1 MSWFGKRSKKKH
13 PEQRQVPSITFVG
26 EQNGPVEQTLKIS
39 FVDFF
44 RRDQSVLRAF
54 LAQVQFAGNPHVTI
68 ALCLRTQFG
77 EDPGLA
83 EKVGS
88 IFSAQFKG
96 DQFLD
101 IVFLD
106 EGQEKEVEQVC
117 RSFFEKV

>member
-13 PEQRQVPSITFVG
+13 PEKRQVPNITFVG
-26 EQNGPVEQTLKIS
+26 EQDGPVEQTLKNS

-54 LAQVQFAGNPHVTI
+54 LAQVQFAGNPQVTI
-68 ALCLRTQFG
+68 ALCLKTQFG

-83 EKVGS
+83 EKVGT
-88 IFSAQFKG
+88 IFSSQFKG

-101 IVFLD
+101 IIFIDD
-106 EGQEKEVEQVC
+106 EQQEALKKVC
-117 RSFFEKV
+117 HPFFEKS